1 MAKQKNLSEK
11 RTCWYKAGRADLW
24 WGYFVLG
31 VTPKEFWKKKFR
43 LEEAS
48 FFDLVSHLRPYISP
62 NPNSPNRRDKE
73 HIWYIYIDI
82 RDKEQQKQLKKCF
95 KAPGWNQ
102 CTKVRPSL
110 SASVGLCTCCTFSI
124 YPKTN

>member
-62 NPNSPNRRDKE
+62 NPNSPNRRALFIDKKVAMTL
-73 HIWYIYIDI
+73 YY
-82 RDKEQQKQLKKCF
+82 LKDC
-95 KAPGWNQ
+95 G
-102 CTKVRPSL
+102 T
-110 SASVGLCTCCTFSI
+110 
-124 YPKTN
+124 